1 MSNTTIK
8 VMSKYDENRIN
19 RAWSRGSKFTEG
31 V

>member
-8 VMSKYDENRIN
+8 VKSKYDENRIN
-19 RAWSRGSKFTEG
+19 RVRTRGPKFTKG

>member
-8 VMSKYDENRIN
+8 VKSDFDENRIN
-19 RAWSRGSKFTEG
+19 RVWTRDPKPTEG